1 MTIKNFFSENK
12 LIIDKPSKNIIK
24 IVEEHLK

>member
-1 MTIKNFFSENK
+1 MTIKIFCENK